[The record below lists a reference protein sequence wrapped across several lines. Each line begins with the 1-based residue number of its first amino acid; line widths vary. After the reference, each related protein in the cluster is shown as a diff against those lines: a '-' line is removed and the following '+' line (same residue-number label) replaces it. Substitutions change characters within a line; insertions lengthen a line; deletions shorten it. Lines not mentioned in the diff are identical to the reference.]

1 MSQCDLPLITCL
13 LTDENGN
20 LISAFEPGGLTFR
33 ILYSAKKYLEKDP
46 FTEKKRVAVSVMGH
60 VVVHI
65 EGRERSSP
73 IPFCAI
79 RHICV
84 DAPRNAC
91 LDFSVKGFHCC
102 CAPDMLGEEIARVN
116 VLIDFETEARSCA
129 CVDALVR
136 PAGSPACERIL
147 ISVMKIYDCVC
158 FKTRIPVIYDPL
170 LSAITYQYNALS
182 DGVKAEYTDEDELT
196 EYGHRG
202 ILSPASVSY
211 YNLFVNG
218 VLQPNVNYAISE
230 GRLEFLTADVP
241 AKNEPIILTFVTFG
255 QNHGKTVYVT
265 DHKYVTVSDG
275 IKTVFT
281 NSDELKEYGD
291 NGIPSPDQVSYFNLY
306 INSALQPKTN
316 YIVTEGHLELTTT
329 NVPPVGAT
337 IILES
342 VVIKD
347 SEDLP
352 LKVEVYAYNAYSNGN
367 KIYTDQEEITMYG
380 NKGISDPQLSSYQNL
395 FVNGVIQ
402 PQINY
407 SVQEGRLTLN
417 TSEAP
422 NPGVPITLQFVKVFL
437 P

>member
-1 MSQCDLPLITCL
+1 MLQCEPPSITCL

-46 FTEKKRVAVSVMGH
+46 FTEKKRVAVFVKGH

-84 DAPRNAC
+84 EAPRNTC
-91 LDFSVKGFHCC
+91 LDFSVKGFRCC
-102 CAPDMLGEEIARVN
+102 CVPDMSGEEIARVN

-136 PAGSPACERIL
+136 PAGSAACKEIL

-158 FKTRIPVIYDPL
+158 FNTRIPVIYDLL
-170 LSAITYQYNALS
+170 LSAATYQYNALS
-182 DGVKAEYTDEDELT
+182 DGVKTKYTDEDELT
-196 EYGHRG
+196 EYGDRG
-202 ILSPASVSY
+202 ILSPAGVSY

-218 VLQPNVNYAISE
+218 VLQPDVNYAVSE
-230 GRLEFLTADVP
+230 GQLELLTADIP
-241 AKNEPIILTFVTFG
+241 AENQPVILTFVTFG

-265 DHKYVTVSDG
+265 DHKYV
-275 IKTVFT
+275 KTTFT
-281 NSDELKEYGD
+281 NSDELIEYGD
-291 NGIPSPDQVSYFNLY
+291 NGIPSPDQASYFNLY
-306 INSALQPKTN
+306 VNSALQPKTN

-329 NVPPVGAT
+329 DIPPAGAT
-337 IILES
+337 IILEP
-342 VVIKD
+342 VVIRD
-347 SEDLP
+347 SEDL
-352 LKVEVYAYNAYSNGN
+352 LLEAEVYAYNAYSNGN

-380 NKGISDPQLSSYQNL
+380 DRGIPDPQLSSYQNL
-395 FVNGVIQ
+395 FVNGVLQ

-422 NPGVPITLQFVKVFL
+422 KPGVPITLQSVRVL
-437 P
+437 LS

>member
-1 MSQCDLPLITCL
+1 MSQCNSPSITCL

-20 LISAFEPGGLTFR
+20 LISAFEPGALTFK

-46 FTEKKRVAVSVMGH
+46 FTEKKRIAISIRVH
-60 VVVHI
+60 VVVYI
-65 EGRERSSP
+65 EGREKSSP

-79 RHICV
+79 RHICI

-91 LDFSVKGFHCC
+91 LDFSVKRFCCC
-102 CAPDMLGEEIARVN
+102 CAPEMSGEEITRVN
-116 VLIDFETEARSCA
+116 VLVDFETEARSCTYA
-129 CVDALVR
+129 DVLVR
-136 PAGSPACERIL
+136 PAKPTACGKIL
-147 ISVMKIYDCVC
+147 IGAMKIYDCVC
-158 FKTRIPVIYDPL
+158 FKTCIPVIYDLL

-182 DGVKAEYTDEDELT
+182 DGVKTEYTDADELT
-196 EYGHRG
+196 EYGHKG
-202 ILSPASVSY
+202 ILSPTSVSY
-211 YNLFVNG
+211 YNLFENG

-230 GRLEFLTADVP
+230 GQLKLLTADIP
-241 AKNEPIILTFVTFG
+241 AKNESIILTFVTFG

-281 NSDELKEYGD
+281 NSDELIEYGD

-306 INSALQPKTN
+306 VNSALQPKTN
-316 YIVTEGHLELTTT
+316 YTVKEGHLELTTT
-329 NVPPVGAT
+329 DVPPAGAT

-347 SEDLP
+347 SENLL
-352 LKVEVYAYNAYSNGN
+352 LKAEAYAYNAYSNGK
-367 KIYTDQEEITMYG
+367 KIYTDQDEITMYG
-380 NKGISDPQLSSYQNL
+380 NGGISDPQLSSYQNL

-407 SVQEGRLTLN
+407 SVKEGRLTLN

-437 P
+437 S